1 VAIREGKWKCSY
13 CGQVNQGRDVKC
25 PQCGQVRGKD
35 VVFFLEGDA
44 AEVTDQVLVGV
55 ARAGADWT
63 CAFCSTNNRAKD
75 ARCRQ
80 CGAERGSSPSL
91 QEKIVG
97 READVKQAA
106 PSAAPAGPRARKNPL
121 AVLGIITAAAAVIG
135 ALVYFLFFST
145 SEKIGVLEKGSW
157 QRTIAIEE
165 FKWVEHTDW
174 EDKTPQNAVVLE
186 KWQEKFETEKIQTGT
201 ERVKTGQRDK
211 GNGFFEDVY
220 EDVPVY
226 TERDIYKSKV
236 KYRIQ
241 EWVVTRTLKNE
252 GDLAIPPAW
261 PAVTLG
267 AAEREGARKE
277 SATLYLK
284 LGDKAYTYSV
294 PVDQLGIHAA
304 GAKYRVWLTPLGAV
318 KKIAAE

>member
-13 CGQVNQGRDVKC
+13 CGQINQGRDVKC
-25 PQCGQVRGKD
+25 LQCGQVRGKD
-35 VVFFLEGDA
+35 VVFFLDDDA
-44 AEVTDQVLVGV
+44 AEVTDQELVGV

-63 CAFCSTNNRAKD
+63 CGFCSTNNRAKD
-75 ARCRQ
+75 TRCRQ

-91 QEKIVG
+91 QEKTVG
-97 READVKQAA
+97 READVKRDAS
-106 PSAAPAGPRARKNPL
+106 SAAPARPRKNPL
-121 AVLGIITAAAAVIG
+121 VVLGIIAAAVAVIG

-145 SEKIGVLEKGSW
+145 SEKIGVLERGSW

-174 EDKTPQNAVVLE
+174 EDKTPRNAVVLE

-201 ERVKTGQRDK
+201 ERVRTGQRDK

-226 TERDIYKSKV
+226 TERDIYKNKI

-252 GDLAIPPAW
+252 GDLTSPPAW
-261 PAVTLG
+261 PAMTLG
-267 AAEREGARKE
+267 IAEREGARKE

-284 LGDKAYTYSV
+284 LGDKTYTYSV
-294 PVDQLGIHAA
+294 PVDQLGKHAV
-304 GAKYRVWLTPLGAV
+304 GAKYRISLTPLGKV
-318 KKIAAE
+318 KNLTAE